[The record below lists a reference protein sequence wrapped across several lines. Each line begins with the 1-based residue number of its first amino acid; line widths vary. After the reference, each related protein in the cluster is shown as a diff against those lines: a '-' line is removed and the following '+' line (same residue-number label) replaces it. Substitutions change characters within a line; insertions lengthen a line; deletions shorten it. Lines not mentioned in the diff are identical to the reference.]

1 LLQQPSAA
9 AKLLAAHAPAL
20 LLATTVVAV
29 ALIRMQRGQSPG
41 FGLQDLIGKG
51 LGHYQSML
59 PLSAGPRP
67 NLVTELVAQLS
78 WPVVV
83 IALVGLVGGALWE
96 GWRHRWLLA
105 CGLLPMLAIGMLAQS
120 WYPRYLLFTLPP
132 LIVCAVWGWRSL
144 AVRGGR
150 FGLVFV
156 MTIGAVCVACMGQQ
170 SALLILDPPAA
181 RWSPVDRAQY
191 IEGPGSGY
199 GYQQAAEFVR
209 TAPGAPLMLYS
220 LDGHSAYQL
229 RTYLP
234 MDWNHRVEPI
244 FYGQDG
250 KLLSSEAARLENLL
264 GVPGPVWIIV
274 AEPLLQ
280 RYLESTLGRNGLE
293 QIRLRR
299 LAAFD
304 KPGSPRS
311 LTPRAQLAL
320 YEVTRR

>member
-1 LLQQPSAA
+1 
-9 AKLLAAHAPAL
+9 
-20 LLATTVVAV
+20 
-29 ALIRMQRGQSPG
+29 
-41 FGLQDLIGKG
+41 
-51 LGHYQSML
+51 
-59 PLSAGPRP
+59 
-67 NLVTELVAQLS
+67 
-78 WPVVV
+78 
-83 IALVGLVGGALWE
+83 
-96 GWRHRWLLA
+96 
-105 CGLLPMLAIGMLAQS
+105 
-120 WYPRYLLFTLPP
+120 
-132 LIVCAVWGWRSL
+132 
-144 AVRGGR
+144 
-150 FGLVFV
+150 
-156 MTIGAVCVACMGQQ
+156 
-170 SALLILDPPAA
+170 LLILDPPAA

-199 GYQQAAEFVR
+199 GYPQAAEFVL
-209 TAPGAPLMLYS
+209 TAPEAPLMLYS

-234 MDWNHRVEPI
+234 TQWSRRVEPI

-274 AEPLLQ
+274 AQPLLQ
-280 RYLESTLGRNGLE
+280 RYLQSTLGRNGVE

-311 LTPRAQLAL
+311 PTARVQLAL